1 MAGLDGRDDEID
13 ALLGIEG
20 IDTEKIAAQV
30 AQSKGEPP
38 PVKKDDSGGATPP
51 ADTKKPEDKKP
62 DPAKSEEKKD
72 VPSPEAIQAAMLNE
86 MFGEQFKSVEDVKK
100 ANIPASLQELE
111 TLRQKT
117 KELETQLQV
126 KPKTQFVNEDI
137 AKLNEFIRETG
148 IKDVGIFNRLNV
160 TEVANMSDIDALVF
174 QHIIDNPSLSSKEPQ
189 VRRYIETRYNV
200 DSSKVESGDLTQ
212 EELDINLIG
221 VATEGAKAKAKLLD
235 LKGKIKMPEP
245 TPDETSGEGKKK
257 WTPQIEADQ
266 KASWSVVNTKIGEKF
281 GTLGI
286 PIKGSE
292 KPVIN
297 FAVPEE
303 TRNRAMR
310 NAVDFMLNNQMEVN
324 EANVKSVAQMA
335 YQDLILS
342 NLDQIVHAVFE
353 HARSMKEE
361 EYLKLYHN
369 PSPKMNTDTAG
380 GGGAEESDEA
390 KLKRAFEAELN
401 R

>member
-1 MAGLDGRDDEID
+1 MAGLDGRDDEIN

-20 IDTEKIAAQV
+20 IDSEKIAAQV

-38 PVKKDDSGGATPP
+38 PAKSDGAGGIPP
-51 ADTKKPEDKKP
+51 ADTTKPEDKKP
-62 DPAKSEEKKD
+62 DPANPENKKD
-72 VPSPEAIQAAMLNE
+72 VPNPEAIRSAMLNE
-86 MFGEQFKSVEDVKK
+86 MFGEQFKTVEDVKK

-111 TLRQKT
+111 TLRQKAQ
-117 KELETQLQV
+117 ELETQLKV

-137 AKLNEFIRETG
+137 AKLNEFVRETG
-148 IKDVGIFNRLNV
+148 IKDVAVFNRLNA
-160 TEVANMSDIDALVF
+160 TDVANMSDIDALVF
-174 QHIIDNPSLSSKEPQ
+174 QHIIDNPSLASKEPQ

-245 TPDETSGEGKKK
+245 TPDEISGEGKKK
-257 WTPQIEADQ
+257 WTPQMEAEQ
-266 KASWSVVNTKIGEKF
+266 KTSWGVVNDRMGGKLGV
-281 GTLGI
+281 LGI
-286 PIKGSE
+286 PIKGSD

-303 TRNRAMR
+303 IRNKAMKD
-310 NAVDFMLNNQMEVN
+310 AVDFMINNQMEVN

-335 YQDLILS
+335 YQDLILN

-369 PSPKMNTDTAG
+369 PSPKSNADTQGGAG
-380 GGGAEESDEA
+380 GDISDEA
-390 KLKRAFEAELN
+390 KLRRAFEAEFD